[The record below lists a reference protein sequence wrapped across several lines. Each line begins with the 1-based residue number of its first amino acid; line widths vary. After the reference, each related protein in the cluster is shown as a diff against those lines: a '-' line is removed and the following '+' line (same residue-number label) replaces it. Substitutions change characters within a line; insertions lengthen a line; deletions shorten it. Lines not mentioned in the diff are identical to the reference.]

1 MLRPPSCEY
10 NTTFDALRLTRWDAV
25 NGARARQ
32 QPSYWRLN
40 PCDFKD
46 PNSLGSTRACRTDR
60 TCAATRRRAGL
71 NNLSQCL
78 SHWLPARDNQ
88 ASGPGDKTFSSLQS
102 LRCTSQDMR
111 SENYC
116 TSPSLLRTTRQSAS
130 VRQPRQ
136 STASESIETPKVKN
150 PDPILHLIQHHVA
163 LLHASSRGNECIGS
177 SDLLDSGDWAPRS
190 LHHQL
195 CTGRQRGA
203 HPWGHNDG
211 PHGHS
216 HKSCN
221 QQPTIRSTQMPKPNM
236 RLAPRLN

>member
-88 ASGPGDKTFSSLQS
+88 ASGPGDKPFSLLQS

-111 SENYC
+111 SEKHC
-116 TSPSLLRTTRQSAS
+116 TSPSWVRTTHQSDS
-130 VRQPRQ
+130 VGQPGQ
-136 STASESIETPKVKN
+136 STTSIEPESPKVKN
-150 PDPILHLIQHHVA
+150 PDPILHLIQHHLT
-163 LLHASSRGNECIGS
+163 LLHASSRGNDCIGS
-177 SDLLDSGDWAPRS
+177 SDFLDSG
-190 LHHQL
+190 
-195 CTGRQRGA
+195 G
-203 HPWGHNDG
+203 
-211 PHGHS
+211 
-216 HKSCN
+216 
-221 QQPTIRSTQMPKPNM
+221 
-236 RLAPRLN
+236 